1 MIESQR
7 AALQLKQAEVK
18 NNIAATSGNNAD
30 VMLRIEGQQYKIGV
44 VYRINSTQIACA
56 AQFSQEV
63 ESVDKDGTKKKE
75 VKVTHYVVQPTNKGN
90 IALARLF
97 SRHTDPTTDYSGA
110 LEDDFAQSSSALDF
124 AATLATLASEKPVVM
139 TITGIRKT
147 KTGYKNENG
156 VETENTQ
163 LQCSFEYEKEV
174 VVPKPETTQP
184 EAAQS
189 ETEQPKTAKS

>member
-1 MIESQR
+1 MLENQK
-7 AALQLKQAEVK
+7 AAFGKKREDVK
-18 NNIAATSGNNAD
+18 KNIAKTSGNDAN
-30 VMLRIEGQQYKIGV
+30 VMARAEGQQYKEGV
-44 VYRINSTQIACA
+44 SYTIDSSMIAAA
-56 AQFSQEV
+56 AQFTQEV
-63 ESVDKDGTKKKE
+63 TTIDSDGVSKKE
-75 VKVTHYVVQPTNKGN
+75 NKVTQYLVQPTNKGN

-97 SRHTDPTTDYSGA
+97 SRHTDPTMDYSGS

-174 VVPKPETTQP
+174 VVPKPE
-184 EAAQS
+184 AAQP
-189 ETEQPKTAKS
+189 ETEQPKTAKSKTAKS